1 MGYLYLNF
9 LDNLEKGS
17 KSWDDFYTTSLT
29 EQYEVLKRKLGG
41 YASGT
46 LQEFISMAFPA
57 QTSKYYNIS
66 MPSFDRR
73 MKENRFGKQCIYNI
87 VIRPEKDSY
96 LSYILPSI
104 YDFIVIG
111 DVTFGSVIDIT
122 VKGIELIDS
131 KVAKFGEKK
140 VLCTAAC
147 AFSKKEI
154 PNRITG
160 RTSQV
165 ADYGTR
171 DMHDAVLTND
181 FVVSLSND
189 LYPVPHPERAIQTF
203 SEWQKYINFRKYYL
217 GKQSER
223 CEEITDIA
231 VCNSYMITKE
241 AYRRNEDAF
250 SAYLLDG
257 IEQFSKGEQIILSK
271 EVTGS
276 DSFPLIRIEIAKN
289 RKQILSDTYG
299 RNGKGKPKYEA
310 NLQRYTRESMGV
322 SSILPKYDEKG
333 NMKGLKAYL
342 LGERYLFT
350 YVDVEPDLTA
360 LDKKYEK
367 DYASACAE
375 IDSKYR
381 AEKHI
386 RDYVFVDGINKDS
399 SIERRFAED
408 LDNAEEVCVYAKLP
422 KGFYIP
428 TPVGNYSPDWAIAFN
443 EGTVKHIY
451 FVAETKGSL
460 DSMQLRGVEKAK
472 IDCARTLFNK
482 MSTSSVRYEHVTD
495 YRDLLNKMNSIN

>member
-41 YASGT
+41 YVSGT
-46 LQEFISMAFPA
+46 LQEFIAMAFP
-57 QTSKYYNIS
+57 SNMPKYYNIS

-96 LSYILPSI
+96 LSYILPSN
-104 YDFIVIG
+104 YDFIIIG

-131 KVAKFGEKK
+131 KVAKFGEKR

-154 PNRITG
+154 SNRITG

-181 FVVSLSND
+181 FVASLSND
-189 LYPVPHPERAIQTF
+189 LYPVPHPEKAMKVF
-203 SEWQKYINFRKYYL
+203 SDWLKYIQFRKYYL

-250 SAYLLDG
+250 STYLLDG

-289 RKQILSDTYG
+289 RKQVLSDTYG

-322 SSILPKYDEKG
+322 SSIPPKYDEKG

-350 YVDVEPDLTA
+350 YIDVEPNLTA
-360 LDKKYEK
+360 LDEEY
-367 DYASACAE
+367 
-375 IDSKYR
+375 
-381 AEKHI
+381 
-386 RDYVFVDGINKDS
+386 DG
-399 SIERRFAED
+399 
-408 LDNAEEVCVYAKLP
+408 
-422 KGFYIP
+422 
-428 TPVGNYSPDWAIAFN
+428 
-443 EGTVKHIY
+443 
-451 FVAETKGSL
+451 
-460 DSMQLRGVEKAK
+460 
-472 IDCARTLFNK
+472 LF
-482 MSTSSVRYEHVTD
+482 H
-495 YRDLLNKMNSIN
+495 